1 MTRIFIS
8 YSTKDLEFVVSCLRP
23 LLEGRGLL
31 TWCSGTDVRV
41 AADWERQIRTAL
53 VQTDWFIVVLSPDAQ
68 QSDWVQSETHWAL
81 EHLRGRV
88 IPVMARGCDPCEL
101 HLRLGTIQYI
111 DFRANPA
118 QAGAQLLALIDGQV
132 PGLESKTRLP
142 PVSAGLDAP
151 TIIRKTRQ
159 ADIRLLVELPTGP
172 GVERRC
178 RIDRSAI
185 LGRSDEAD
193 IQIADDCVSRR
204 HARITVLPADQ
215 GVTLTL
221 TDLDSANGT
230 FVNDRRIT
238 AEQRIAVGDLLA
250 VGNARLRLLAVDD
263 PGAAPG

>member
-8 YSTKDLEFVVSCLRP
+8 YSTKDVEFVLSCLKP
-23 LLEGRGLL
+23 LLDNTGIL

-68 QSDWVQSETHWAL
+68 QSEWVQSETHWAL

-118 QAGAQLLALIDGQV
+118 QAGAQLLALVNGQG
-132 PGLESKTRLP
+132 PGMESRTRLP
-142 PVSAGLDAP
+142 EQSAGLDAP

-159 ADIRLLVELPTGP
+159 ADIRLLVELPPGA
-172 GVERRC
+172 GVERHH
-178 RIDRSAI
+178 RIERSAI
-185 LGRSDEAD
+185 IGRADEAD
-193 IQIADDCVSRR
+193 VQIADACVSRK
-204 HARITVLPADQ
+204 HARLTVLPADR
-215 GVTLTL
+215 GVILTL
-221 TDLDSANGT
+221 TDLESANGT

-238 AEQRIAVGDLLA
+238 SEQRIEVGDLIA
-250 VGNARLRLLAVDD
+250 MGGARIRLLAVDD
-263 PGAAPG
+263 PGAADG